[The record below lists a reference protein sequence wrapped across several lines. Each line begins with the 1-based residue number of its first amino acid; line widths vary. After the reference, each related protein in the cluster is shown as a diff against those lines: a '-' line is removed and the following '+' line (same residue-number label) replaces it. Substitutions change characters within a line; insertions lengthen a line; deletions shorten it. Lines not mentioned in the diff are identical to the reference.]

1 MRLRGLHLGGEE
13 DENAAAALV
22 DAVGS
27 VVELA
32 LHLPVAAAELEETT
46 LDEVLT

>member
-1 MRLRGLHLGGEE
+1 MGGEE
-13 DENAAAALV
+13 DENAAAALEDV
-22 DAVGS
+22 DTVGG

-46 LDEVLT
+46 LEEALA